1 MNRANA
7 TAAIRGR
14 IEDHMHSFN
23 WRHEAAASLRCLG
36 DERGARS
43 NLRIAELELQK
54 VAELLSIENHLNG
67 VSPE

>member
-1 MNRANA
+1 MNLANA

-23 WRHEAAASLRCLG
+23 WRHQAAASLHGLG